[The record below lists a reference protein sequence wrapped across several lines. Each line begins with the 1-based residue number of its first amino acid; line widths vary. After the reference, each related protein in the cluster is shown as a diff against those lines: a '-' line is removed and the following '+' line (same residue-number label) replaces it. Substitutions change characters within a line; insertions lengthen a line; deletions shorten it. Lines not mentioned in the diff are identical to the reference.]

1 MAEVVNKESLPAR
14 VSKGVKATKSELKKV
29 VWPSKKQLINN
40 TVIVIVAIA
49 IVGIVIFGLDSLFA
63 FVAQLVL
70 GR

>member
-40 TVIVIVAIA
+40 TIIVIVAIA